1 MEKHNK
7 ILWLCRTA
15 LMLAL
20 LVGLQWATAGTQA
33 FAGQYITG
41 SLVNCVLAVTAM
53 LLGLGAGLAVAL
65 VSPVM
70 AYLLGIAPQLVV
82 VPAIMA
88 GNSIFVVFLR
98 LYSRRT
104 ADLLSLAV
112 GVATAAVGK
121 FALLYLLVGKIIC
134 GVAADALMGL
144 RVGGAPVLAP
154 KMLALLTAKF
164 SWPQLVT
171 ALVGGGLALAVFPF
185 VKSALKKDKT

>member
-20 LVGLQWATAGTQA
+20 LVGLQWVTLGTQA

-53 LLGLGAGLAVAL
+53 LLGLGSGLIVAL

-88 GNSIFVVFLR
+88 GNGVFVVFLWM
-98 LYSRRT
+98 YSRKT
-104 ADLLSLAV
+104 EKVLSIGV
-112 GVATAAVGK
+112 GVATAAVAK
-121 FALLYLLVGKIIC
+121 FALLHLLVGKIIC
-134 GVAADALMGL
+134 GIAADSLMGIK
-144 RVGGAPVLAP
+144 VGGKPILAP
-154 KMLALLTAKF
+154 KMLQLLPVKF
-164 SWPQLVT
+164 SWPQLIT
-171 ALVGGGLALAVFPF
+171 ALIGGFLALALVPL
-185 VKSALKKDKT
+185 VKKAIKK